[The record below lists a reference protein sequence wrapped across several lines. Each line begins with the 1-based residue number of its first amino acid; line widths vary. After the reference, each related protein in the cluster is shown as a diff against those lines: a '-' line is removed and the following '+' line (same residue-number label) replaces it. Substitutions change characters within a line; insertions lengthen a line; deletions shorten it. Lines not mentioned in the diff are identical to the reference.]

1 MERAGSME
9 IANVILRVMN
19 CAAGAY
25 VYLLILTFRKWKI
38 LIWAGITSLLVFQ
51 GTVLYQI
58 VMAHPVLVTIL
69 QMGVLVIALSLLGEN
84 PIWTVIKAVILWNLL
99 LSLGGETITYAFLR
113 LLHYLRG
120 ENMMTWNMHTYLSES
135 LILVRVISNSVV
147 VILAVLTVTIWRLRT
162 NRAEKDVNVFL
173 PLLTVPVMQT
183 FFIVFLLSVSIR
195 FQNVTMILGILLSGL
210 SLLSGYL
217 ILRMEEDILKLKD
230 IRKRMEELYLR
241 RQGEWNIRRQVL
253 HYRKCMEAIQHD
265 YCNIL
270 ETFRKEIKSGGSCFL
285 VRNRME
291 EEKNILEK
299 IKIRKYC
306 DHPVINSIF
315 SVKKDLAEEK
325 GIYVDIKAEVPESMG
340 IFSLNLCSLFCNLID
355 NAIEECERI
364 EGYMERWVCIRAG
377 ERGGFLIIKV
387 SNPTANTDKK
397 GWITEKKE
405 KELHGLGLTLVKKI
419 VRQHDGRL
427 EMERKNG
434 VVTVIAALK
443 VSASER

>member
-1 MERAGSME
+1 ME

-25 VYLLILTFRKWKI
+25 VYLLILTFRKWKT
-38 LIWAGITSLLVFQ
+38 LIWAGITSLLIFQ
-51 GTVLYQI
+51 GTVLYQV
-58 VMAHPVLVTIL
+58 VMTCPVLVTIL
-69 QMGVLVIALSLLGEN
+69 QMGVLVIALSLLGED

-120 ENMMTWNMHTYLSES
+120 ENMMTWDMHTFLSES

-147 VILAVLTVTIWRLRT
+147 VVLAVITVTIWRIWMNRT
-162 NRAEKDVNVFL
+162 EKDISAFL
-173 PLLTVPVMQT
+173 PLLTVPVMQA

-241 RQGEWNIRRQVL
+241 RQGEWNSRKQVL
-253 HYRKCMEAIQHD
+253 HYRKCMETIQHD
-265 YCNIL
+265 YCDIL
-270 ETFRKEIKSGGSCFL
+270 ETFRKELKNGGSCFRI
-285 VRNRME
+285 RNRME
-291 EEKNILEK
+291 EEKEILEK

-325 GIYVDIKAEVPESMG
+325 GISVDIKAEVSENMG
-340 IFSLNLCSLFCNLID
+340 IPSLDLCSLFCNLID
-355 NAIEECERI
+355 NAIEECGRI
-364 EGYMERWVCIRAG
+364 ESHMERWAFIRAG
-377 ERGGFLIIKV
+377 ERRGFLIIKV
-387 SNPTANTDKK
+387 SNPRANAEKK

-405 KELHGLGLTLVKKI
+405 KERHGLGLILVKKI
-419 VRQHDGRL
+419 VKQHDGWL
-427 EMERKNG
+427 ELERKDG
-434 VVTVIAALK
+434 IVTVIAALK
-443 VSASER
+443 VSVSER